1 MKLNELLKVLAG
13 NKVSIV
19 DYESDKELFYGHV
32 SNLSKELDNLENYEI
47 INIWPSRRDEFLIID
62 VKEVK

>member
-19 DYESDKELFYGHV
+19 DYESDEELFYGHV
-32 SNLSKELDNLENYEI
+32 SNLSKELDNFENYEI